1 MYCLFGKRRGKNAV
15 FVVCGLQACA
25 SRRIFDVGAGFRRAR
40 NGRGNYFL
48 LYGKR
53 QEKSRQEKSP
63 RARACKN
70 QIYPQKR
77 ISRLNSSRSARCRA
91 RLNTRWFSKSG
102 GSRKIRCTR
111 KAAKDARTL
120 KSGAYPRRSA
130 VFCCARSRPRG

>member
-1 MYCLFGKRRGKNAV
+1 MDCLFLKRRGKNAV

-40 NGRGNYFL
+40 NGRVNYFCFT
-48 LYGKR
+48 
-53 QEKSRQEKSP
+53 EKRQEKSP

-111 KAAKDARTL
+111 KAARDARTL

-130 VFCCARSRPRG
+130 VFCCARSRPKG